1 MKCTKCEHEME
12 GGYSVRL
19 HFAGTIRIEKMEIK
33 ENSMQPAVYVCPNCG
48 KVEIY
53 AAPVFE

>member
-12 GGYSVRL
+12 GGYSFRL
-19 HFAGTIRIEKMEIK
+19 HLAGTIRIEKMEIK
-33 ENSMQPAVYVCPNCG
+33 ENSMKTAVYVFTNCG

-53 AAPVFE
+53 VDPAAM

>member
-12 GGYSVRL
+12 GGYSFRL

-33 ENSMQPAVYVCPNCG
+33 ENSMQPAVGPV
-48 KVEIY
+48 KIY
-53 AAPVFE
+53 AQICLQAPAE